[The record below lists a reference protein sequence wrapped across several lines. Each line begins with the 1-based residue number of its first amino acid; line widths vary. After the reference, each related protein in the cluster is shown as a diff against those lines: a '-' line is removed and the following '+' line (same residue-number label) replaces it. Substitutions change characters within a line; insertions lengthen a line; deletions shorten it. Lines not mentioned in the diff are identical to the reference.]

1 MEDISDNPIKILLV
15 EDNIGDAHLIKEMLS
30 ESTTLRFGL
39 VHAKRLSEARESLAR
54 EGFDIIVLDLSLPDG
69 HGLDTFIQ
77 TRIAA
82 PGIPIVII
90 SGLDDED
97 LAIKSVQEGAQDY
110 LIKGQVNSDLLVR
123 SMRYAIERNQA
134 EEALWK
140 AYDEMEIRVRERTAE
155 LARTNRA
162 LKMLNECNQIIVRA
176 TNELDLLKK
185 MCRTMVDIGGYR
197 LAWVGFA
204 EQGKERAVCPVAQ
217 ANCDERYL
225 KTVSIAQLDTERG
238 LSGEAIRTGK
248 PYIVRDILNDSNF
261 VSWRSE
267 ASKYGY
273 LSAIAVPLISEGQA
287 IGVLNVY
294 AADLNA
300 FESDEI
306 KLLTELADNVA
317 YALSALRSRKERQ
330 RMLLTLQEMI
340 TALQES
346 GKKYRI
352 LIEQASD
359 GIFIFDRR
367 GNIIDVNS
375 MACQMLQFSRN
386 EFLRLSM
393 EDLVP
398 AGEYDAANIRFSD
411 LLAGKTVIAEKR
423 MLRKDRTLISVEM
436 STKMLE
442 DGRLQTIVRDLT
454 ERKRAKEALQQSNNL
469 LKAITRA
476 QSQFIS
482 DVDPNILFDE
492 LLHDILSLTQSEYG
506 FIGEVLYTADRKPF
520 LKTHAISNIAWND
533 EMRAFYEKQA
543 PDGMEFYNLKTLF
556 GEVMTTGKPVISN
569 NPSTDLRSGG
579 LPEGHPPLNVF
590 LGLPFYSGK
599 KLVGMIGIA
608 NCPNGYD
615 EEVVRYLQ
623 PFLSTCASI
632 IEAYRV
638 DQRRKAAEKAIR
650 ENKERYQRMVNA
662 VTTYTYSVEVREG
675 QAVSTWYGTGCLPVT
690 GYNPEDYESDP
701 HLWYS
706 MIYPEDRI
714 MVERWGKEI
723 LAGHEIPPIEH
734 RLVRRDGSVVWVRNT
749 IVPCNDEGGRLIRY
763 DGLVEDIT
771 ERKEAEKALQDS
783 KAKYAAIVE
792 GFDGFI
798 YICSENYDI
807 EFMNE
812 RLIERTGYNAIGQR
826 CYKTL
831 HGLDEICQWCEN
843 VKIIRGEVVR
853 KEIRDPKDNR
863 WYYIVNTPIH
873 NQNGSIS
880 RMTMIQDIT
889 EEKENEIRLIM
900 TERLAAL
907 GQMAFGIAHEVN
919 NPLATIAACAEGLLN
934 RLGKKQYNP
943 ELFEGYLRIIDEEV
957 IRCKS
962 ITTSMLSFVRKTTYE
977 KKYININYI
986 IDKTLE
992 LISFQGRFKEVKV
1005 IRNYKG
1011 ELVIYASEGELRQ
1024 VFLIFIVNALDAM
1037 EDRGTLT
1044 IETGI
1049 IPSTHFLE
1057 KGGEGGMVFIK
1068 IGDTGFGIS
1077 PELIDRIFDPFFTT
1091 KSEKGGIGLGLS
1103 IAKKMITD
1111 NNGNIDVT
1119 SEQGKGT
1126 IFKITLPL

>member
-1 MEDISDNPIKILLV
+1 
-15 EDNIGDAHLIKEMLS
+15 MLS
-30 ESTTLRFGL
+30 ESTTVRFGL
-39 VHAKRLSEARESLAR
+39 AHVKRLSEARESLAG

-69 HGLDTFIQ
+69 HGLDTFVQ

-82 PGIPIVII
+82 PGIPIVIM
-90 SGLDDED
+90 SGLGDEE
-97 LAIKSVQEGAQDY
+97 LAIKAVQEGAQDY
-110 LIKGQVNSDLLVR
+110 LIKGQVDSDLLVR

-134 EEALWK
+134 EEALWR

-162 LKMLNECNQIIVRA
+162 LKMLNECNQFIVRA
-176 TNELDLLKK
+176 TNELDLLEKI
-185 MCRTMVDIGGYR
+185 CRTVVDIGGYR
-197 LAWVGFA
+197 LAWLGFA
-204 EQGKERAVCPVAQ
+204 EQGKERTVRPAAQ
-217 ANCDERYL
+217 ACCDDRYL
-225 KTVSIAQLDTERG
+225 KTLGIAQLDTERG
-238 LSGEAIRTGK
+238 
-248 PYIVRDILNDSNF
+248 P
-261 VSWRSE
+261 WRSE
-267 ASKYGY
+267 ASRYGY
-273 LSAIAVPLISEGQA
+273 ASAIAVPLISEGQA

-294 AADLNA
+294 AADLSA

-317 YALSALRSRKERQ
+317 FALSALRSRKERQ
-330 RMLLTLQEMI
+330 RMLSTLQEMI

-346 GKKYRI
+346 EKKYRI

-359 GIFIFDRR
+359 GIFIFDHQE
-367 GNIIDVNS
+367 NIIDVNS
-375 MACQMLQFSRN
+375 MACQMLEFTRE
-386 EFLRLSM
+386 EFLRQSM
-393 EDLVP
+393 RDLIP
-398 AGEYDAANIRFSD
+398 ADEYDDANSHFSE
-411 LLAGKTVIAEKR
+411 LLAGKAVISEKR
-423 MLRKDRTLISVEM
+423 MLRKDGTLISVEM

-442 DGRLQTIVRDLT
+442 DGRLQTIVRDIT
-454 ERKRAKEALQQSNNL
+454 ERKKAEEAL
-469 LKAITRA
+469 R
-476 QSQFIS
+476 
-482 DVDPNILFDE
+482 E
-492 LLHDILSLTQSEYG
+492 SE
-506 FIGEVLYTADRKPF
+506 E
-520 LKTHAISNIAWND
+520 
-533 EMRAFYEKQA
+533 
-543 PDGMEFYNLKTLF
+543 
-556 GEVMTTGKPVISN
+556 
-569 NPSTDLRSGG
+569 
-579 LPEGHPPLNVF
+579 
-590 LGLPFYSGK
+590 
-599 KLVGMIGIA
+599 
-608 NCPNGYD
+608 C
-615 EEVVRYLQ
+615 
-623 PFLSTCASI
+623 
-632 IEAYRV
+632 YR
-638 DQRRKAAEKAIR
+638 
-650 ENKERYQRMVNA
+650 RMVSA
-662 VTTYTYSVEVREG
+662 VTAYTYSVDVNGG
-675 QAVSTWYGTGCLPVT
+675 QAVSTRHSMGCLPVT

-701 HLWYS
+701 NLWYS

-714 MVERWGKEI
+714 VVERWGKEI
-723 LAGHEIPPIEH
+723 LSGHDIPPIEH
-734 RLVRRDGSVVWVRNT
+734 RLIRRDGSVVWVRNT
-749 IVPCNDEGGRLIRY
+749 IVPCNDEEGRLIRY

-843 VKIIRGEVVR
+843 EKIIRGEVVR
-853 KEIRDPKDNR
+853 REIRDSKDKR

-889 EEKENEIRLIM
+889 EKKENEIRLIM

-907 GQMAFGIAHEVN
+907 GQMAFGIAHEIN

-934 RLGKKQYNP
+934 RLKKGRYNP
-943 ELFEGYLRIIDEEV
+943 ELFEGYLRIMDEEV

-1005 IRNYKG
+1005 IRDYKG
-1011 ELVIYASEGELRQ
+1011 ELVVYASEGELRQ

-1049 IPSTHFLE
+1049 IPPTIE
-1057 KGGEGGMVFIK
+1057 KGGERGMVFIK
-1068 IGDTGFGIS
+1068 IGDTGLGIS

>member
-1 MEDISDNPIKILLV
+1 MKKISDNPIKILLV
-15 EDNIGDAHLIKEMLS
+15 EDNIGDARLIKEMLS
-30 ESTTLRFGL
+30 ESTTVRFGL
-39 VHAKRLSEARESLAR
+39 AHVKRLSEARESLAG

-69 HGLDTFIQ
+69 HGLDTFVQ

-82 PGIPIVII
+82 PGIPIVIM
-90 SGLDDED
+90 SGLGDEK
-97 LAIKSVQEGAQDY
+97 LAIKAVQEGAQDY
-110 LIKGQVNSDLLVR
+110 LIKGQVGSDLLVR

-134 EEALWK
+134 EEALWR

-176 TNELDLLKK
+176 TNEMDLLEKI
-185 MCRTMVDIGGYR
+185 CRTVVDIGGYR
-197 LAWVGFA
+197 LAWLGFA
-204 EQGKERAVCPVAQ
+204 EQGKERTVRPAAQ
-217 ANCDERYL
+217 ACCDDRYL
-225 KTVSIAQLDTERG
+225 KTLGIAQLDTERG
-238 LSGEAIRTGK
+238 LSGEAIRMGK
-248 PYIVRDILNDSNF
+248 PCIVRDILNDSNF

-267 ASKYGY
+267 ASRYGY
-273 LSAIAVPLISEGQA
+273 ASAIAVPLISEGQA

-294 AADLNA
+294 AADLSA

-317 YALSALRSRKERQ
+317 FALSALRSRKERQ
-330 RMLLTLQEMI
+330 RMLSTFKEMI
-340 TALQES
+340 TALRES
-346 GKKYRI
+346 EKKYRI

-359 GIFIFDRR
+359 GIFIFDHLE
-367 GNIIDVNS
+367 NIIDVNS
-375 MACQMLQFSRN
+375 MACQMLDFTRE

-393 EDLVP
+393 RDLIP
-398 AGEYDAANIRFSD
+398 ADEYDAANSYFSE
-411 LLAGKTVIAEKR
+411 LLAGKAVISEKR
-423 MLRKDRTLISVEM
+423 MLRKDGTLISVEM
-436 STKMLE
+436 STKILE
-442 DGRLQTIVRDLT
+442 DGRLQTIVRDIT
-454 ERKRAKEALQQSNNL
+454 DRKRTEEALRKSEARFR
-469 LKAITRA
+469 AIFETAQDSIFIKDRA
-476 QSQFIS
+476 LRY
-482 DVDPNILFDE
+482 VHVNPAMEKLFGLPFSKLIKRTDE
-492 LLHDILSLTQSEYG
+492 D
-506 FIGEVLYTADRKPF
+506 
-520 LKTHAISNIAWND
+520 
-533 EMRAFYEKQA
+533 
-543 PDGMEFYNLKTLF
+543 LF
-556 GEVMTTGKPVISN
+556 GEEAGKHIVEIDSQV
-569 NPSTDLRSGG
+569 LSG
-579 LPEGHPPLNVF
+579 EIIEEEHT
-590 LGLPFYSGK
+590 
-599 KLVGMIGIA
+599 KLVKGVPITFHVIKVPIRDSSGEIIGLCGIA
-608 NCPNGYD
+608 
-615 EEVVRYLQ
+615 R
-623 PFLSTCASI
+623 
-632 IEAYRV
+632 
-638 DQRRKAAEKAIR
+638 
-650 ENKERYQRMVNA
+650 
-662 VTTYTYSVEVREG
+662 
-675 QAVSTWYGTGCLPVT
+675 
-690 GYNPEDYESDP
+690 
-701 HLWYS
+701 
-706 MIYPEDRI
+706 
-714 MVERWGKEI
+714 
-723 LAGHEIPPIEH
+723 
-734 RLVRRDGSVVWVRNT
+734 
-749 IVPCNDEGGRLIRY
+749 
-763 DGLVEDIT
+763 DIT

-843 VKIIRGEVVR
+843 EKIIRGEVVR
-853 KEIRDPKDNR
+853 REIRDSKDNR

-889 EEKENEIRLIM
+889 EKKENEIRLIM

-907 GQMAFGIAHEVN
+907 GQMAFGIAHEIN

-934 RLGKKQYNP
+934 RLKKGRYNP
-943 ELFEGYLRIIDEEV
+943 ELFEGYLRIMDEEV
-957 IRCKS
+957 IRCKG

-992 LISFQGRFKEVKV
+992 LISFQGRFKEVNV
-1005 IRNYKG
+1005 IRDYKG
-1011 ELVIYASEGELRQ
+1011 ELVVYASEGELRQ

-1049 IPSTHFLE
+1049 IPPTPPLE
-1057 KGGEGGMVFIK
+1057 KEVEGGMVFIK

>member
-1 MEDISDNPIKILLV
+1 MKEISDNPIKILLV
-15 EDNIGDAHLIKEMLS
+15 EDNLGDARLIKEMLS
-30 ESTTLRFGL
+30 ESTTVRFEL
-39 VHAKRLSEARESLAR
+39 AHVKRLSEARESLAR

-69 HGLDTFIQ
+69 HGLDTFVQ

-82 PGIPIVII
+82 PGIPIVIM
-90 SGLDDED
+90 SSWGAEE
-97 LAIKSVQEGAQDY
+97 LAIKAVQEGAQDY
-110 LIKGQVNSDLLVR
+110 LIKGQVDSDLLVR
-123 SMRYAIERNQA
+123 SMRYAIERKQA
-134 EEALWK
+134 EEELRR

-176 TNELDLLKK
+176 TNELDLLEKI
-185 MCRTMVDIGGYR
+185 CRTVVDIGGYR

-204 EQGKERAVCPVAQ
+204 EQGKERTVCSAAQ
-217 ANCDERYL
+217 AGCDDRYI

-238 LSGEAIRTGK
+238 PSGEAIRTGK
-248 PYIVRDILNDSNF
+248 PCIVRDILNDSNF

-267 ASKYGY
+267 ASRYGY
-273 LSAIAVPLISEGQA
+273 VSAIAVPLISEGQA

-294 AADLNA
+294 AADLSA

-317 YALSALRSRKERQ
+317 FALSALRSRKERQ
-330 RMLLTLQEMI
+330 RMLSTLHEMI

-346 GKKYRI
+346 EKKYRI

-359 GIFIFDRR
+359 GIFIFDHQE
-367 GNIIDVNS
+367 NIIDVNS
-375 MACQMLQFSRN
+375 MACQMLEFTRE
-386 EFLRLSM
+386 EFLRQSM
-393 EDLVP
+393 RDLTP
-398 AGEYDAANIRFSD
+398 ADEYDAANSHFSE
-411 LLAGKTVIAEKR
+411 LLAGKAVISEKR
-423 MLRKDRTLISVEM
+423 MLRKDGTLISVEM

-454 ERKRAKEALQQSNNL
+454 ERKRTKEALRQSNDL

-492 LLHDILSLTQSEYG
+492 VLRNILSLTQSEYG
-506 FIGEVLYTADRKPF
+506 FIGEILYTAGGEPF
-520 LKTHAISNIAWND
+520 VKTHAISNIAWNE
-533 EMRAFYEKQA
+533 EMQAFYEKHA
-543 PDGMEFYNLKTLF
+543 PDGMEFYNLKTLW
-556 GEVMTTGKPVISN
+556 GEVITTGKPVISN
-569 NPSTDLRSGG
+569 NPSADPRSGG
-579 LPEGHPPLNVF
+579 LPEGHPSLNVF

-599 KLVGMIGIA
+599 KLIGMVGIA
-608 NCPNGYD
+608 NCPSGYD

-623 PFLSTCASI
+623 PFLSTCANI

-638 DQRRKAAEKAIR
+638 DQRRKAAEKEIR
-650 ENKERYQRMVNA
+650 ENKERYQRMVDA

-675 QAVSTWYGTGCLPVT
+675 QAVSTCYGMGCLPVT

-701 HLWYS
+701 NLWYS

-714 MVERWGKEI
+714 VVERWGKEI
-723 LAGHEIPPIEH
+723 LAGREVFPIEH
-734 RLVRRDGSVVWVRNT
+734 RLIRSDGSVVWVRNT
-749 IVPCNDEGGRLIRY
+749 MVPHHDGEGRLIRY

-843 VKIIRGEVVR
+843 EKIIRGEVVR
-853 KEIRDPKDNR
+853 REIRDPKDNR

-889 EEKENEIRLIM
+889 EKKENEIRLIM

-907 GQMAFGIAHEVN
+907 GQMAFGIAHEIN

-934 RLGKKQYNP
+934 RLKKGQYNP
-943 ELFEGYLRIIDEEV
+943 ELFEGYLKIVDEEV
-957 IRCKS
+957 IRCKG

-986 IDKTLE
+986 IDKILE
-992 LISFQGRFKEVKV
+992 LISFQGRFKEIKV
-1005 IRNYKG
+1005 IRDYKG
-1011 ELVIYASEGELRQ
+1011 ELVVYANEGELRQ

-1037 EDRGTLT
+1037 EDKGTLT

-1049 IPSTHFLE
+1049 IPPSE
-1057 KGGEGGMVFIK
+1057 KGGEGGMIFIK
-1068 IGDTGFGIS
+1068 IGDTGLGIS

>member
-1 MEDISDNPIKILLV
+1 
-15 EDNIGDAHLIKEMLS
+15 MLS
-30 ESTTLRFGL
+30 ESTTVRFGL
-39 VHAKRLSEARESLAR
+39 AHVKRLSEARESLAG

-69 HGLDTFIQ
+69 HGLDTFVQ

-82 PGIPIVII
+82 PGIPIVIM
-90 SGLDDED
+90 SGLGDEE
-97 LAIKSVQEGAQDY
+97 LAIKAVQEGAQDY
-110 LIKGQVNSDLLVR
+110 LIKGQVDSDLLVR

-134 EEALWK
+134 EEALWR

-162 LKMLNECNQIIVRA
+162 LKMLNECNQFIVRA
-176 TNELDLLKK
+176 TNELDLLEKI
-185 MCRTMVDIGGYR
+185 CRTVVDIGGYR
-197 LAWVGFA
+197 LAWLGFA
-204 EQGKERAVCPVAQ
+204 EQGKERTVRPAAQ
-217 ANCDERYL
+217 ACCDDRYL
-225 KTVSIAQLDTERG
+225 KTLGIAQLDTERG
-238 LSGEAIRTGK
+238 
-248 PYIVRDILNDSNF
+248 P
-261 VSWRSE
+261 WRSE
-267 ASKYGY
+267 ASRYGY
-273 LSAIAVPLISEGQA
+273 ASAIAVPLISEGQA

-294 AADLNA
+294 AADLSA

-317 YALSALRSRKERQ
+317 FALSALRSRKERQ
-330 RMLLTLQEMI
+330 RMLSTLQEMI

-346 GKKYRI
+346 EKKYRI

-359 GIFIFDRR
+359 GIFIFDHQE
-367 GNIIDVNS
+367 NIIDVNS
-375 MACQMLQFSRN
+375 MACQMLEFTRE
-386 EFLRLSM
+386 EFLRQSM
-393 EDLVP
+393 RDLIP
-398 AGEYDAANIRFSD
+398 ADEYDDANSHFSE
-411 LLAGKTVIAEKR
+411 LLAGKAVISEKR
-423 MLRKDRTLISVEM
+423 MLRKDGTLISVEM
-436 STKMLE
+436 STKILE

-454 ERKRAKEALQQSNNL
+454 ERKRTKEALRQSNDL

-492 LLHDILSLTQSEYG
+492 LLHNILSLTRSEYG
-506 FIGEVLYTADRKPF
+506 FIGEILYTAGGEPF
-520 LKTHAISNIAWND
+520 LKTHAISDIAWNE
-533 EMRAFYEKQA
+533 EMQAFYEKHA
-543 PDGMEFYNLKTLF
+543 PGGMEFYKLKTLW

-569 NPSTDLRSGG
+569 NPSADTRSGG

-599 KLVGMIGIA
+599 KFVGMVGIA
-608 NCPNGYD
+608 NCPSGYD
-615 EEVVRYLQ
+615 EEIVSYLQ
-623 PFLSTCASI
+623 PFLSTCANI

-662 VTTYTYSVEVREG
+662 VTTYTYSVEVKEG
-675 QAVSTWYGTGCLPVT
+675 QAVSTWYGMGCLPVT

-701 HLWYS
+701 NLWYS

-714 MVERWGKEI
+714 VVERWGKEI
-723 LAGHEIPPIEH
+723 LSGHDIPPIEH
-734 RLVRRDGSVVWVRNT
+734 RLIRRDGSVVWVRNT
-749 IVPCNDEGGRLIRY
+749 IVPCNDEEGRLIRY

-843 VKIIRGEVVR
+843 EKIIRGEVVR
-853 KEIRDPKDNR
+853 REIRDSKDKR

-889 EEKENEIRLIM
+889 EKKENEIRLIM

-907 GQMAFGIAHEVN
+907 GQMAFGIAHEIN

-934 RLGKKQYNP
+934 RLKKGRYNP
-943 ELFEGYLRIIDEEV
+943 ELFEGYLRIMDEEV

-1005 IRNYKG
+1005 IRDYKG
-1011 ELVIYASEGELRQ
+1011 ELVVYASEGELRQ

-1049 IPSTHFLE
+1049 IPPTIE
-1057 KGGEGGMVFIK
+1057 KGGERGMVFIK
-1068 IGDTGFGIS
+1068 IGDTGLGIS

>member
-15 EDNIGDAHLIKEMLS
+15 EDNLGDARLIKEMLS
-30 ESTTLRFGL
+30 ESTTVRFGL
-39 VHAKRLSEARESLAR
+39 VHVKRLGEARESLAG
-54 EGFDIIVLDLSLPDG
+54 EVFDIIVLDLSLPDG
-69 HGLDTFIQ
+69 HGLDTFVQ

-82 PGIPIVII
+82 PGIPIVIM
-90 SGLDDED
+90 SGLGDEE
-97 LAIKSVQEGAQDY
+97 LAIKAVQEGAQDY
-110 LIKGQVNSDLLVR
+110 LIKGQVDSDLLVR

-134 EEALWK
+134 EEALWR

-176 TNELDLLKK
+176 TNEMDLLEKI
-185 MCRTMVDIGGYR
+185 CRTVIDIGGYR
-197 LAWVGFA
+197 LAWLGFA
-204 EQGKERAVCPVAQ
+204 EQGKERTVRPAAQ
-217 ANCDERYL
+217 ACCDDRYL
-225 KTVSIAQLDTERG
+225 KTLGIAQLDTERG
-238 LSGEAIRTGK
+238 LSGEAIRMGK
-248 PYIVRDILNDSNF
+248 PCIVRDILNDSNF
-261 VSWRSE
+261 ISWRSE
-267 ASKYGY
+267 ASRYGY
-273 LSAIAVPLISEGQA
+273 ASAIAVPLISEGQA

-294 AADLNA
+294 AADLSA

-330 RMLLTLQEMI
+330 RMLSTFKEMI

-346 GKKYRI
+346 EKKYRI

-359 GIFIFDRR
+359 GIFIFDHLE
-367 GNIIDVNS
+367 NIIDVNS
-375 MACQMLQFSRN
+375 MACQMLDFTRE

-393 EDLVP
+393 RDLIP
-398 AGEYDAANIRFSD
+398 ADEYDAANSHFSE
-411 LLAGKTVIAEKR
+411 LLAGKAVISEKR
-423 MLRKDRTLISVEM
+423 MLRKDGTLISVEM

-442 DGRLQTIVRDLT
+442 DGRLQTIVRDIT
-454 ERKRAKEALQQSNNL
+454 DRKRTEEALRKSEARFR
-469 LKAITRA
+469 AIFETAQDSIFIKDRA
-476 QSQFIS
+476 LRY
-482 DVDPNILFDE
+482 VHVNPAMEKLFGLPFSKLIKRTDE
-492 LLHDILSLTQSEYG
+492 D
-506 FIGEVLYTADRKPF
+506 
-520 LKTHAISNIAWND
+520 
-533 EMRAFYEKQA
+533 
-543 PDGMEFYNLKTLF
+543 LF
-556 GEVMTTGKPVISN
+556 GEEAGKHIVEIDSQVLSGEIIEEEHTKPVKGVPITFHVIKVPIRDS
-569 NPSTDLRSGG
+569 SGEIIG
-579 LPEGHPPLNVF
+579 LC
-590 LGLPFYSGK
+590 
-599 KLVGMIGIA
+599 GIA
-608 NCPNGYD
+608 
-615 EEVVRYLQ
+615 R
-623 PFLSTCASI
+623 
-632 IEAYRV
+632 
-638 DQRRKAAEKAIR
+638 
-650 ENKERYQRMVNA
+650 
-662 VTTYTYSVEVREG
+662 
-675 QAVSTWYGTGCLPVT
+675 
-690 GYNPEDYESDP
+690 
-701 HLWYS
+701 
-706 MIYPEDRI
+706 
-714 MVERWGKEI
+714 
-723 LAGHEIPPIEH
+723 
-734 RLVRRDGSVVWVRNT
+734 
-749 IVPCNDEGGRLIRY
+749 
-763 DGLVEDIT
+763 DIT

-831 HGLDEICQWCEN
+831 HGLDKICQWCEN
-843 VKIIRGEVVR
+843 EKIIRGEVVR
-853 KEIRDPKDNR
+853 REIRDSKDNR

-889 EEKENEIRLIM
+889 EKKENEIRLIM

-907 GQMAFGIAHEVN
+907 GQMAFGIAHEIN

-934 RLGKKQYNP
+934 RLKKGRYNP
-943 ELFEGYLRIIDEEV
+943 ELFEGYLRIMDEEV

-977 KKYININYI
+977 KKYININYT

-992 LISFQGRFKEVKV
+992 LISFQGRFKEVNV

-1011 ELVIYASEGELRQ
+1011 ELVVYASEGELRQ

-1049 IPSTHFLE
+1049 IPPTIE

-1068 IGDTGFGIS
+1068 IGDTGLGIS

>member
-1 MEDISDNPIKILLV
+1 MKEISDNPIKILLV
-15 EDNIGDAHLIKEMLS
+15 EDNLGDARLIKEMLS
-30 ESTTLRFGL
+30 ESTTVRFGL
-39 VHAKRLSEARESLAR
+39 AHVKRLSEARESLSM

-69 HGLDTFIQ
+69 HGLDTFVQ

-82 PGIPIVII
+82 PSIPIVIM
-90 SGLDDED
+90 SGLGDEE
-97 LAIKSVQEGAQDY
+97 LAIKAVQEGAQDY
-110 LIKGQVNSDLLVR
+110 LIKGQVDSDLLVR

-134 EEALWK
+134 EEALWR

-162 LKMLNECNQIIVRA
+162 LEMLNECNQIIVRA
-176 TNELDLLKK
+176 TNELDLLEKI
-185 MCRTMVDIGGYR
+185 CRTIVDIGGYR
-197 LAWVGFA
+197 LAWLGFA
-204 EQGKERAVCPVAQ
+204 EQGKERTVYPAAHAC
-217 ANCDERYL
+217 CDDRYL
-225 KTVSIAQLDTERG
+225 KTLGIAQLDTERG

-248 PYIVRDILNDSNF
+248 PCIVRDILNDSNF
-261 VSWRSE
+261 ISWRSE
-267 ASKYGY
+267 ASRYGY
-273 LSAIAVPLISEGQA
+273 ASAIAVPLISEGQA

-294 AADLNA
+294 AADLSA

-317 YALSALRSRKERQ
+317 FALSALRSRKERQ
-330 RMLLTLQEMI
+330 RMLSTLQEMI

-346 GKKYRI
+346 EKKYRI

-359 GIFIFDRR
+359 GIFIFDHQE
-367 GNIIDVNS
+367 NIIDVNS
-375 MACQMLQFSRN
+375 MACQMLEFTRE
-386 EFLRLSM
+386 EFLRQSM
-393 EDLVP
+393 RDLIP
-398 AGEYDAANIRFSD
+398 ADEYDAANSHFSE
-411 LLAGKTVIAEKR
+411 LLAGKAVISEKR
-423 MLRKDRTLISVEM
+423 MLCKDGTLISVEM

-454 ERKRAKEALQQSNNL
+454 ERERAKEALQKSNNL

-492 LLHDILSLTQSEYG
+492 LLHNILSLTRSEYG
-506 FIGEVLYTADRKPF
+506 FIGEILYTAGGEQF
-520 LKTHAISNIAWND
+520 MKTHAISNIAWND
-533 EMRAFYEKQA
+533 EMQAFYEKHA
-543 PDGMEFYNLKTLF
+543 PDGMEFYNLKTLW
-556 GEVMTTGKPVISN
+556 GKVMTTGKPVISN
-569 NPSTDLRSGG
+569 NPSADPRAGG
-579 LPEGHPPLNVF
+579 LPKGHPSLNVF

-599 KLVGMIGIA
+599 KLVGMVGIA
-608 NCPNGYD
+608 NCPSGYD

-623 PFLSTCASI
+623 PFLSTCANI

-638 DQRRKAAEKAIR
+638 DQRRIAAEKEIR
-650 ENKERYQRMVNA
+650 ENKERYRRMVNA

-675 QAVSTWYGTGCLPVT
+675 QAVSTWYGMGCLRVT

-701 HLWYS
+701 NLWYS

-714 MVERWGKEI
+714 VVEKWGKEI
-723 LAGHEIPPIEH
+723 LSGHDIPPIEH
-734 RLVRRDGSVVWVRNT
+734 RLIRRDGSVVWVRNT
-749 IVPCNDEGGRLIRY
+749 IVPWNDEEGRLIRY

-812 RLIERTGYNAIGQR
+812 RLIESTGYNAIGQR

-843 VKIIRGEVVR
+843 EKIIRGEVVR
-853 KEIRDPKDNR
+853 REIRDPKDNR

-889 EEKENEIRLIM
+889 EKKENEIRLIM

-907 GQMAFGIAHEVN
+907 GQMAFGIAHEIN

-934 RLGKKQYNP
+934 RLKKGRYNP
-943 ELFEGYLRIIDEEV
+943 ELFESYLKIVDEEV

-962 ITTSMLSFVRKTTYE
+962 ITTNMLSFVRKTTYE

-986 IDKTLE
+986 IDKILE
-992 LISFQGRFKEVKV
+992 LLGFQGRFKEVNV

-1011 ELVIYASEGELRQ
+1011 ELVVYASEGELRQ

-1037 EDRGTLT
+1037 EDKGTLT

-1049 IPSTHFLE
+1049 IPPLE
-1057 KGGEGGMVFIK
+1057 KEVEGGMVFIK

>member
-15 EDNIGDAHLIKEMLS
+15 EDNLGDARLIKEMLS
-30 ESTTLRFGL
+30 ESTTVRFGL
-39 VHAKRLSEARESLAR
+39 VHVKRLGEARESLAG
-54 EGFDIIVLDLSLPDG
+54 EVFDIIVLDLSLPDG
-69 HGLDTFIQ
+69 HGLDTFVQ

-82 PGIPIVII
+82 PGIPIVIM
-90 SGLDDED
+90 SGLGDEE
-97 LAIKSVQEGAQDY
+97 LAIKAVQEGAQDY
-110 LIKGQVNSDLLVR
+110 LIKGQVDSDLLVR

-134 EEALWK
+134 EEALWR

-176 TNELDLLKK
+176 TNEMDLLEKI
-185 MCRTMVDIGGYR
+185 CRTVIDIGGYR
-197 LAWVGFA
+197 LAWLGFA
-204 EQGKERAVCPVAQ
+204 EQGKERTVRPAAQ
-217 ANCDERYL
+217 ACCDDRYL
-225 KTVSIAQLDTERG
+225 KTLGIAQLDTERG
-238 LSGEAIRTGK
+238 LSGEAIRMGK
-248 PYIVRDILNDSNF
+248 PCIVRDILNDSNF

-267 ASKYGY
+267 ASRYGY
-273 LSAIAVPLISEGQA
+273 ASAIAVPLISEGQA

-294 AADLNA
+294 AADLSA

-330 RMLLTLQEMI
+330 RMLSTFKEMI

-346 GKKYRI
+346 EKKYRI

-359 GIFIFDRR
+359 GIFIFDHLE
-367 GNIIDVNS
+367 NIIDVNS
-375 MACQMLQFSRN
+375 MACQMLDFTRE

-393 EDLVP
+393 RDLIP
-398 AGEYDAANIRFSD
+398 ADEYDAANSHFSE
-411 LLAGKTVIAEKR
+411 LLAGKAVISEKR
-423 MLRKDRTLISVEM
+423 MLRKDGTLISVEM

-442 DGRLQTIVRDLT
+442 DGRLQTIVRDIT
-454 ERKRAKEALQQSNNL
+454 DRKRTEEALRKSEARFR
-469 LKAITRA
+469 AIFETAQDSIFIKDRA
-476 QSQFIS
+476 LRY
-482 DVDPNILFDE
+482 VHVNPAMEKLFGLPFSKLIKRTDE
-492 LLHDILSLTQSEYG
+492 D
-506 FIGEVLYTADRKPF
+506 
-520 LKTHAISNIAWND
+520 
-533 EMRAFYEKQA
+533 
-543 PDGMEFYNLKTLF
+543 LF
-556 GEVMTTGKPVISN
+556 GEEAGKHIVEIDSQVLSGEIIEEEHTKPVKGVPITFHVIKVPIRDS
-569 NPSTDLRSGG
+569 SGEIIG
-579 LPEGHPPLNVF
+579 LC
-590 LGLPFYSGK
+590 
-599 KLVGMIGIA
+599 GIA
-608 NCPNGYD
+608 
-615 EEVVRYLQ
+615 R
-623 PFLSTCASI
+623 
-632 IEAYRV
+632 
-638 DQRRKAAEKAIR
+638 
-650 ENKERYQRMVNA
+650 
-662 VTTYTYSVEVREG
+662 
-675 QAVSTWYGTGCLPVT
+675 
-690 GYNPEDYESDP
+690 
-701 HLWYS
+701 
-706 MIYPEDRI
+706 
-714 MVERWGKEI
+714 
-723 LAGHEIPPIEH
+723 
-734 RLVRRDGSVVWVRNT
+734 
-749 IVPCNDEGGRLIRY
+749 
-763 DGLVEDIT
+763 DIT

-831 HGLDEICQWCEN
+831 HGLDKICQWCEN
-843 VKIIRGEVVR
+843 EKIIRGEVVR
-853 KEIRDPKDNR
+853 REIRDSKDNR

-889 EEKENEIRLIM
+889 EKKENEIRLIM

-907 GQMAFGIAHEVN
+907 GQMAFGIAHEIN

-934 RLGKKQYNP
+934 RLKKGRYNP
-943 ELFEGYLRIIDEEV
+943 ELFEGYLRIMDEEV

-977 KKYININYI
+977 KKYININYT

-992 LISFQGRFKEVKV
+992 LISFQGRFKEVNV

-1011 ELVIYASEGELRQ
+1011 ELVVYASEGELRQ

-1049 IPSTHFLE
+1049 IPPTIE

-1068 IGDTGFGIS
+1068 IGDTGLGIS